1 MIASD
6 EPCVRAP
13 VVSPGALNRSASMR
27 MQRCSICAVRG
38 YSAWSMKFTR
48 RFSWITCSASGSIHV
63 VTNVARL
70 RVGRPSSTVSASIR
84 PFASAGVMPRFGS
97 LWSGAGS
104 SR

>member
-1 MIASD
+1 MIASE

-27 MQRCSICAVRG
+27 MQRCSISADWG

-48 RFSWITCSASGSIHV
+48 SDFIDHLVGLGLHPRRHERREVAGRQAVEHHLLLEQAQRFLGCHA
-63 VTNVARL
+63 A
-70 RVGRPSSTVSASIR
+70 
-84 PFASAGVMPRFGS
+84 FGS
-97 LWSGAGS
+97 LSLGAGS